1 MATLIV
7 DLENDVN
14 IEQVISNISSLQG
27 IKNIELKNDAPK
39 TKTQLLLEK
48 MERGEYVSDDEYLG
62 SIPGFLEAIDKES
75 NDPNAEWVSIEEV
88 WSGWK
93 DA

>member
-62 SIPGFLEAIDKES
+62 SIPGMMESIKSISQEPKENYSEVLEWE
-75 NDPNAEWVSIEEV
+75 
-88 WSGWK
+88 
-93 DA
+93 